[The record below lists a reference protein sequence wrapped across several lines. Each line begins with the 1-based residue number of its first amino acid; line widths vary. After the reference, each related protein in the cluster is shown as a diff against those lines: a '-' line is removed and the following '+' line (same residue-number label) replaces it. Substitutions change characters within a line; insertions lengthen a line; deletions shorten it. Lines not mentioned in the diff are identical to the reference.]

1 MLAGRPLC
9 SLAVIGLC
17 GPLHTLPVYP
27 LGLTR
32 RGALQAAISSG
43 DMSTE
48 GLEEEAWLVV
58 QHHQEKL
65 YAAGGK
71 QQQPRKPTE
80 PNTDT
85 AHILCLTSSRTNKS
99 INYGLANGCN
109 R

>member
-1 MLAGRPLC
+1 
-9 SLAVIGLC
+9 VIVFC

-58 QHHQEKL
+58 QQHQEKL

-71 QQQPRKPTE
+71 QAMAGQ
-80 PNTDT
+80 
-85 AHILCLTSSRTNKS
+85 AHQDQHQHGKCPVLEFK
-99 INYGLANGCN
+99 
-109 R
+109 